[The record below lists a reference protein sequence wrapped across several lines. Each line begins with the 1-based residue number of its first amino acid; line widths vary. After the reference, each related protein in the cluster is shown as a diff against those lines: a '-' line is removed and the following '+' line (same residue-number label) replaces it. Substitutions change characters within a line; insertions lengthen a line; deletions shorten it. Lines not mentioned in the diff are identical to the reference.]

1 MIKLGRSK
9 GFTLV
14 EILIVVGIISLLAA
28 IAIPNLI
35 AMKRAANQAAAKGNI
50 RSLANA
56 AETASV
62 SLGHYPTTV
71 AELQGF
77 ISSAT
82 DYCADLSG
90 GQSAIQGYNYSC
102 VMDITGYTLAASP
115 VTPGTTGNITY
126 TATTGGILTPL

>member
-1 MIKLGRSK
+1 MFKVRGNQ

-14 EILIVVGIISLLAA
+14 EVMIVVGVIALLAA

-35 AMKRAANQAAAKGNI
+35 SMKRTANEAAAKANI
-50 RSLANA
+50 RSIASA